1 MYRQIL
7 VNPKDSNLQRIVWRD
22 APHKELQHYALRTV
36 TYGTASASFLATRC
50 LAQVAQENNS
60 EYPAACSAIA
70 NDFYVD
76 DLMTGSDDPNV
87 LAKIKFDI
95 TNLLSRY
102 GFTLHKWFSN
112 DHTIMASRA
121 HVSHD
126 FSKNQNVRTLG
137 IQWNVN
143 EDSFLYTV
151 QRNVNPA
158 VVNKRS
164 VFRSLQGST
173 TLWASLAPLHFG
185 TNILYNNYG

>member
-50 LAQVAQENNS
+50 LAQVAQENKS
-60 EYPAACSAIA
+60 EYPIACLAIA

-76 DLMTGSDDPNV
+76 DLMTGSDNPNV
-87 LAKIKFDI
+87 LSKMKSDI
-95 TNLLSRY
+95 INLLGRY

-112 DHTIMASRA
+112 DQTIMASRA

-126 FSKNQNVRTLG
+126 LSKSQNVRTLG

-143 EDSFLYTV
+143 EDSFLCNV
-151 QRNVNPA
+151 QKNVSVA

-164 VFRSLQGST
+164 VLSCL
-173 TLWASLAPLHFG
+173 
-185 TNILYNNYG
+185 LYTSRCV